1 MRDDL
6 WPNGIVPYEIKSDLP
21 SFQQVKE
28 AIERWNSSGV
38 PVQLIPRGEDDKDYV
53 VFVAS
58 DRCSSRKGRGG
69 GGQEIQLSS
78 GCRVGV
84 VLHEIG
90 HAVGLAH
97 EHSRHD
103 RDQYLEKVGLENIY
117 PEALYNFLP
126 QPDNGDV
133 LGEYDFESI
142 MHYSQMAFSRNRGRT
157 IVPRG
162 EHVPPGVLIGQRR
175 KLSAGD
181 IRRLRY
187 LYGNGA
193 EAS

>member
-6 WPNGIVPYEIKSDLP
+6 WPKGIVPYEIQPDLP
-21 SFQQVKE
+21 SRQQVKE
-28 AIERWNSSGV
+28 AIKLWNSPDI
-38 PVQLIPRGEDDKDYV
+38 PVHLIPRREYHDDYV

-58 DRCSSRKGRGG
+58 EQCSSRKGRGG
-69 GGQEIQLSS
+69 GRQEIRLSS
-78 GCRVGV
+78 GCRIGV

-103 RDQYLEKVGLENIY
+103 RARYLKKICLENIY
-117 PEALYNFLP
+117 PEALFNFQL
-126 QPDNGDV
+126 DDGDTF
-133 LGEYDFESI
+133 GEYDLESI
-142 MHYSQMAFSRNRGRT
+142 MHYSQMAFSRNRDRT
-157 IVPRG
+157 IVPLE
-162 EHVPPGVLIGQRR
+162 EHVKPGVLIGQRQ

-181 IRRLRY
+181 IQHLQY
-187 LYGNGA
+187 LYSKAA